1 MVLKSKMLQI
11 DAKEQDNNSSEEENP
26 RTIQYVEATS
36 EERSKKPC
44 EDERK
49 FSAEENVTVN
59 SAVSKLRK
67 SAEHGHFAS
76 MPIKRRVVKA
86 KRKEETTT
94 ASSLFKASNEE
105 SSKQKALSPKELA
118 QTIKSLLEE
127 SGIALAKL
135 IERKV
140 VKRRIKGGEVK
151 KVIAMADLVN
161 ALEKALKINKK
172 DLENL
177 FKPIFEVRENCIV
190 VSNLISFLG
199 MQITDDSSEG
209 EQESFEELNKKILQ
223 NDSDSDEELLE
234 VIGKLTEESKDILA
248 SLISYM
254 TKANKDLLTIFK
266 KGIYQQT
273 IAMADG
279 EMILD
284 AINSKDFYATLK
296 SLAIA
301 RKESKDLSAILCI
314 HEDYPD
320 IFVLKKLVKLIK
332 SIIPKRRTV

>member
-1 MVLKSKMLQI
+1 MVLRSKTLQT
-11 DAKEQDNNSSEEENP
+11 DVKEQDNNSSEEENP
-26 RTIQYVEATS
+26 RTIQYVQAVTK
-36 EERSKKPC
+36 ERGKKPY

-49 FSAEENVTVN
+49 HLVEENVTVN
-59 SAVSKLRK
+59 SAVSKLKK

-76 MPIKRRVVKA
+76 MPVKKRVVKA

-94 ASSLFKASNEE
+94 TSSLFKASNEE
-105 SSKQKALSPKELA
+105 PSKQRTQSSKELA

-127 SGIALAKL
+127 NGIALAKL
-135 IERKV
+135 IEQKV
-140 VKRRIKGGEVK
+140 VKKRIKDGEVK
-151 KVIAMADLVN
+151 KVIAIADLVN
-161 ALEKALKINKK
+161 VLEKAIKISKS

-177 FKPIFEVRENCIV
+177 FRPILELGKNCIV

-199 MQITDDSSEG
+199 MQIPDDSSEG
-209 EQESFEELNKKILQ
+209 EQESFEELNKKIPQ

-234 VIGKLTEESKDILA
+234 VIGKLTEESKGILA

-266 KGIYQQT
+266 KGVYQQT

-284 AINSKDFYATLK
+284 AINSKDFYATPVSYTHLTLPTIC
-296 SLAIA
+296 S
-301 RKESKDLSAILCI
+301 
-314 HEDYPD
+314 
-320 IFVLKKLVKLIK
+320 V
-332 SIIPKRRTV
+332 